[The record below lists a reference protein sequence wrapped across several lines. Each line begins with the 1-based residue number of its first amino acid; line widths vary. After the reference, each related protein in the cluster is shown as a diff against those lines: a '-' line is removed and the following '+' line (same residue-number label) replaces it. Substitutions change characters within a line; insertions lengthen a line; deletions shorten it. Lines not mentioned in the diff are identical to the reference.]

1 MIINELPK
9 TIAIFPLSNA
19 IFFPKTILPL
29 NIFEKR
35 YIQLVSDCMKNNKLF
50 GMVQPKSKTGLK
62 PDVYRV
68 GCLGKVISLNE
79 TSDKRFVI
87 NLSGII
93 RFEIKKELKTDKMYR
108 EFEVDYFNFME
119 DLNTNG
125 TNLTDQNIKNLIGKL
140 KNFFEKKKYIIQF
153 DELEKLNLD
162 QLIDTVCMISPFS
175 IEEKQKL
182 VEANTIEK
190 KIETLEKIIDFN
202 LFDYF
207 ESRTIQ

>member
-1 MIINELPK
+1 MTINELPK
-9 TIAIFPLSNA
+9 TIAVFPLSNA

-50 GMVQPKSKTGLK
+50 GMIQPKSRTGLK
-62 PDVYRV
+62 PDVYKV
-68 GCLGKVISLNE
+68 GCLGKVVSLNE

-93 RFEIKKELKTDKMYR
+93 RFEIKKELKTNKMYR
-108 EFEVDYFNFME
+108 EFEVDYFNFMD
-119 DLNTNG
+119 DLNTNT
-125 TNLTDQNIKNLIGKL
+125 TNLLDQNIKNLIKKL
-140 KNFFEKKKYIIQF
+140 KTLFGKKKYIIQF
-153 DELEKLNLD
+153 DELEKLNID
-162 QLIDTVCMISPFS
+162 QLIDAICMISPFS

-182 VEANTIEK
+182 VEANNIEK

-207 ESRTIQ
+207 GSRTMQ

>member
-35 YIQLVSDCMKNNKLF
+35 YIQLVSDCMKSNKLF
-50 GMVQPKSKTGLK
+50 GMVQPKSRTGLK

-119 DLNTNG
+119 DLNAN
-125 TNLTDQNIKNLIGKL
+125 NLIIKHF
-140 KNFFEKKKYIIQF
+140 KTYN
-153 DELEKLNLD
+153 
-162 QLIDTVCMISPFS
+162 
-175 IEEKQKL
+175 
-182 VEANTIEK
+182 
-190 KIETLEKIIDFN
+190 
-202 LFDYF
+202 
-207 ESRTIQ
+207 

>member
-50 GMVQPKSKTGLK
+50 GMVQPKSRTGLK

-119 DLNTNG
+119 DLNANG
-125 TNLTDQNIKNLIGKL
+125 TNLTDQNIKNLIRKL

-207 ESRTIQ
+207 ESKTIQ

>member
-1 MIINELPK
+1 MIINKLPK

-50 GMVQPKSKTGLK
+50 GMVQPKSRTGLK
-62 PDVYRV
+62 PEVYKV
-68 GCLGKVISLNE
+68 GCLGKVVSLNE

-93 RFEIKKELKTDKMYR
+93 RFEIKKELKTNKMYR
-108 EFEVDYFNFME
+108 EFEVDYFNFMD

-125 TNLTDQNIKNLIGKL
+125 TNLADQSVSNLIKKL
-140 KNFFEKKKYIIQF
+140 KTFFDKKKYIIQF
-153 DELEKLNLD
+153 DELEKLNID

-182 VEANTIEK
+182 VEANKIEK

-202 LFDYF
+202 LFDSF
-207 ESRTIQ
+207 ESRTLQ

>member
-35 YIQLVSDCMKNNKLF
+35 YIQLVSDCMKSNKLF
-50 GMVQPKSKTGLK
+50 GMVQPKSGTGLK

-87 NLSGII
+87 NQKTLS
-93 RFEIKKELKTDKMYR
+93 
-108 EFEVDYFNFME
+108 
-119 DLNTNG
+119 
-125 TNLTDQNIKNLIGKL
+125 
-140 KNFFEKKKYIIQF
+140 
-153 DELEKLNLD
+153 
-162 QLIDTVCMISPFS
+162 
-175 IEEKQKL
+175 
-182 VEANTIEK
+182 
-190 KIETLEKIIDFN
+190 
-202 LFDYF
+202 
-207 ESRTIQ
+207 